1 MSEGFWYLVITCATL
16 QQSSDLFYQKF
27 LKIESKILPLPA
39 SAAAARKRGL
49 RGKGI
54 AAAASAFAR
63 PAIWRGLLLAKFF
76 DTEKSRLKY
85 NQNLIIFP

>member
-1 MSEGFWYLVITCATL
+1 MFNCGATL

-63 PAIWRGLLLAKFF
+63 PAIRRGLLLAKFF
-76 DTEKSRLKY
+76 DSVEENTPSS
-85 NQNLIIFP
+85 IFEEFPFLEN